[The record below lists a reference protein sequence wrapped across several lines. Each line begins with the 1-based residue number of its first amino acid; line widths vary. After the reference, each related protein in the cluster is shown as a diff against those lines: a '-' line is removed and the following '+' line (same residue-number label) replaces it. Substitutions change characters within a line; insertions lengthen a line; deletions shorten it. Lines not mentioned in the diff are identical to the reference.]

1 MKVNNSTKN
10 MSLLYLTWPIFIEL
24 VLQMLVSNVDQLMIS
39 RFSENAVAAIGN
51 VNTIMNVLLI
61 TFSVI
66 TMATTILVS
75 QYLGAENYKKV
86 SEVYSVAVFSN
97 IAFSIIISITL
108 LMSGKAIFSIMQL
121 PTELMSDAMIYM
133 NIIGG
138 GLIFQA
144 IFMTYS
150 AIFRSNG
157 KMKEGMYV
165 SVIVNLLNILG
176 NAILLNGWLGI
187 PKLQIEGVAISSV
200 ISRAIGVIII
210 IWLFKRQIKGK
221 IKLSYLKP
229 FPIETFKG
237 LMKIGLPAGGETV
250 SYNMSQMVIMTFINM
265 MGTTVIT
272 AKSYVGIL
280 TWFSYLYGSAV
291 SQGNQIR
298 VGYAI
303 GAKDKDLAEKNI
315 RDTLKPAAFI
325 GVLVSV
331 TICIFS
337 DQLLGIFTSNQEI
350 LELGKRILIIDV
362 VLEIGRTFNMVIIR
376 GIQAAGDIKY
386 PIFIGIL
393 FMWIIATLFSYIF
406 GVIFGWGLEG
416 VWIAMMI
423 DECLRGFIFY
433 RRLGSGKWRNK
444 SIM

>member
-1 MKVNNSTKN
+1 
-10 MSLLYLTWPIFIEL
+10 
-24 VLQMLVSNVDQLMIS
+24 
-39 RFSENAVAAIGN
+39 
-51 VNTIMNVLLI
+51 
-61 TFSVI
+61 
-66 TMATTILVS
+66 
-75 QYLGAENYKKV
+75 
-86 SEVYSVAVFSN
+86 
-97 IAFSIIISITL
+97 
-108 LMSGKAIFSIMQL
+108 
-121 PTELMSDAMIYM
+121 
-133 NIIGG
+133 
-138 GLIFQA
+138 
-144 IFMTYS
+144 
-150 AIFRSNG
+150 
-157 KMKEGMYV
+157 
-165 SVIVNLLNILG
+165 
-176 NAILLNGWLGI
+176 
-187 PKLQIEGVAISSV
+187 
-200 ISRAIGVIII
+200 
-210 IWLFKRQIKGK
+210 
-221 IKLSYLKP
+221 
-229 FPIETFKG
+229 
-237 LMKIGLPAGGETV
+237 MKIGLPAGGETV

-444 SIM
+444 SII

>member
-1 MKVNNSTKN
+1 
-10 MSLLYLTWPIFIEL
+10 
-24 VLQMLVSNVDQLMIS
+24 MIS

-97 IAFSIIISITL
+97 IAFSMIISITL
-108 LMSGKAIFSIMQL
+108 LMSGKAIFSMMQL
-121 PTELMSDAMIYM
+121 PAELMSDAMIYM

-221 IKLSYLKP
+221 IKLSYLKT

-444 SIM
+444 SII